1 MKQILILI
9 IILIFPNLCFAD
21 KADDSIY
28 LRIVEDADNAIISRN
43 YRKAEKLLLEA
54 MHMQPGNPSNIL
66 LLSNLGMVRF
76 YMGNDSLALQNLD
89 DAHRMAPASV
99 TVLLNRA
106 RVRSAIGQTENAIND
121 YNLVC
126 ELDSAVADAYFYR
139 GMIKMSE
146 HKINEAY
153 IDFKKLKSIDPDGF
167 NTALA
172 LGIYYIEKNMP
183 KEAIPYFTKLLET
196 EKTSEYY
203 SSRAL
208 CYLMCDQLSEAS
220 EDIASG
226 LEIDPNDGELYLC
239 RALLNKKRYRPA
251 DSTIDAKKAI
261 ELGINP
267 KRIESLLY

>member
-1 MKQILILI
+1 MKYIFAI
-9 IILIFPNLCFAD
+9 IILFVFHILCFAD
-21 KADDSIY
+21 KTDDSIY
-28 LRIVEDADNAIISRN
+28 MRIVEDADIAIASKN
-43 YRKAEKLLLEA
+43 YTTAEKLLLEA
-54 MHMQPGNPSNIL
+54 MHMQPGNPSNVL

-76 YMGNDSLALQNLD
+76 YMGNDSLSLQNLD

-106 RVRSAIGQTENAIND
+106 RVRSATGQTENAISD

-126 ELDSAVADAYFYR
+126 ELDSTVADAYFYR

-146 HKINEAY
+146 HKVNEAY

-172 LGIYYIEKNMP
+172 LGIYYIETNMP

-196 EKTSEYY
+196 EKAAEYY

-208 CYLMCDQLSEAS
+208 CYIMCDQLGEAS

-226 LEIDPNDGELYLC
+226 LEIAPNDGELYLC

-261 ELGINP
+261 ELGVNP
-267 KRIESLLY
+267 RKIESLMH